1 MSRTAADHTRY
12 NARTRSG
19 ALTAIPA
26 ERVKR
31 ETGEKRRHQFTA
43 LHSCAA
49 PATVSARGRVMA
61 DNLIAGTAT
70 VNLVHGKA
78 TRLIPQARRPA

>member
-1 MSRTAADHTRY
+1 MSRTAADLTRY

-31 ETGEKRRHQFTA
+31 ETGEKHRVQFAT

-49 PATVSARGRVMA
+49 PATVSARGRVKA
-61 DNLIAGTAT
+61 DKLIAGTAT
-70 VNLVHGKA
+70 VNPIHGKA
-78 TRLIPQARRPA
+78 TRPIPQARRPA